1 MKEIDSSEGS
11 QIYSLVILTGNFF
24 VTFTVKVF
32 QALSSSLKIGIN
44 QFLHHQLEKE
54 LDDLI
59 SRSLT
64 KERLGQL
71 VIQL

>member
-32 QALSSSLKIGIN
+32 QALSSSLKI
-44 QFLHHQLEKE
+44 
-54 LDDLI
+54 
-59 SRSLT
+59 
-64 KERLGQL
+64 
-71 VIQL
+71 